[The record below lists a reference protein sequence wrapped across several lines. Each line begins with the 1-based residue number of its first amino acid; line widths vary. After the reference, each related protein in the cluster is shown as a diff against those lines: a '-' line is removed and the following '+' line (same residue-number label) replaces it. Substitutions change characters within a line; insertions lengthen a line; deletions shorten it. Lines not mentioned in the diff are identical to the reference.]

1 MWQRQAAVIGQL
13 ATADYQRWQAQAAS
27 FPPARLTVLAG
38 HTRSGTT
45 LLEQRLT
52 AFPDAIGTDES
63 GVFNREFART
73 CCMNTPALPLMP

>member
-1 MWQRQAAVIGQL
+1 
-13 ATADYQRWQAQAAS
+13 
-27 FPPARLTVLAG
+27 LAG